1 MTNATLYHNG
11 FVRSVI
17 KLGPLM
23 PQHSLRSVSSVN
35 SGIGRT
41 AIVVIRPSMLR
52 IGLGARLAGA
62 ACLVAGIWMLIGW
75 VL

>member
-1 MTNATLYHNG
+1 
-11 FVRSVI
+11 
-17 KLGPLM
+17 M